1 MRLVSTVFAFV
12 VLALSLGT
20 SANPQKPKPW
30 KAIAAALVFACLAL
44 GCAGPTGPYAAL
56 STTGSRLDDGG
67 GECGAVA
74 LDATHALTAAHCV
87 KSGPVYYHAPGSS
100 EGTRVQAVSIGSR
113 DFACLR
119 VKTERSDT
127 APLGELYPD
136 SVLTLDGNVSGET
149 VGVAGESWDVNLTSQ
164 RGDSGSAVRDESGAI
179 VGLVSKG
186 MDPVNGHATV
196 TRIESAIEAAKL
208 CVDM

>member
-1 MRLVSTVFAFV
+1 MRTLTALVM
-12 VLALSLGT
+12 LALSIGS

-30 KAIAAALVFACLAL
+30 KAIAAALVFACLSL
-44 GCAGPTGPYAAL
+44 VGCASPTGPYAAL

-67 GECGAVA
+67 GECGAAA
-74 LDATHALTAAHCV
+74 LDATHALTAAHCA
-87 KSGPVYYHAPGSS
+87 KAGTVYYHAPGSS
-100 EGTRVQAVSIGSR
+100 EGTRVQAVTIGNR

-119 VKTERSDT
+119 VKTERTDT
-127 APLGELYPD
+127 AALGELYPEA
-136 SVLTLDGNVSGET
+136 VLRLDGNVSGET
-149 VGVAGESWDVNLTSQ
+149 VGVAGEGWDVNLVSQ

-186 MDPVNGHATV
+186 MDPVNGHATI
-196 TRIESAIEAAKL
+196 TRIESAIDAAKL

>member
-1 MRLVSTVFAFV
+1 MRTLTALVM
-12 VLALSLGT
+12 LALSIGS

-30 KAIAAALVFACLAL
+30 RAVAAALVFACLSL
-44 GCAGPTGPYAAL
+44 VGCASPAGPYAAI
-56 STTGSRLDDGG
+56 STTDSRLDDGG

-74 LDATHALTAAHCV
+74 LDSTHALTAAHCARE
-87 KSGPVYYHAPGSS
+87 STLYYHAPGSS

-164 RGDSGSAVRDESGAI
+164 RGDSGSAVRDESGAV

-186 MDPVNGHATV
+186 MDPVNGHATI

>member
-30 KAIAAALVFACLAL
+30 RAIAAALVFACLAL
-44 GCAGPTGPYAAL
+44 GCGAPTGPYAAL
-56 STTGSRLDDGG
+56 STTGSRMDDGG

-74 LDATHALTAAHCV
+74 LDSTHALTAAHCARE
-87 KSGPVYYHAPGSS
+87 STLYYHAPGSS

-119 VKTERSDT
+119 VKTERTD
-127 APLGELYPD
+127 AAALGELYAD
-136 SVLTLDGNVSGET
+136 AVLRLDGNVSGET
-149 VGVAGESWDVNLTSQ
+149 AGVAGESWDVSLTSQ
-164 RGDSGSAVRDESGAI
+164 RGDSGSAVRDKSGAI

-186 MDPVNGHATV
+186 MDPVNGHATI
-196 TRIESAIEAAKL
+196 TRIESTIEAAKL
-208 CVDM
+208 CAEM